1 MRRVPGTTL
10 TNQATGK
17 VIYTP
22 PVGESL
28 LRDKLANWERFI
40 HDHTEVDPLIRM
52 AVAHY
57 QLLAV
62 TQKSAWEQWVLNVLK
77 GVNETAAWT
86 TEKINAIRGL
96 MAHTTGP
103 VRERLPKIYSR
114 ELVELTFVQSCCRIQ
129 NLVESD
135 LAHRETA
142 SKYLKDLAQ
151 IGVLEEVQA
160 GPGKAFH
167 SSQVRAIAHR

>member
-62 TQKSAWEQWVLNVLK
+62 TQKSAWEQWVLYVLK
-77 GVNETAAWT
+77 GVN
-86 TEKINAIRGL
+86 
-96 MAHTTGP
+96 
-103 VRERLPKIYSR
+103 
-114 ELVELTFVQSCCRIQ
+114 
-129 NLVESD
+129 
-135 LAHRETA
+135 ETA

-151 IGVLEEVQA
+151 IGVLEEVKA